1 MKTNY
6 LAIAAC
12 ILVNMGLGMSW
23 YGIFAEP
30 WMKGHGFTMAQ
41 IEANTSPAPYIATA
55 IGSVMA
61 GFVLS
66 HLYQRMN
73 VKGWKD
79 GVITGAAIGSFLFFA
94 TVASYLFSQ
103 KTLSLG
109 ILDGGYMFI
118 LFVLYG
124 AVIGGWQKKDA

>member
-6 LAIAAC
+6 LAIGAC

-23 YGIFAEP
+23 YGVFAEP
-30 WMKGHGFTMAQ
+30 WMAGHGFTRTE
-41 IEANTSPAPYIATA
+41 IEANASPAPYIATA
-55 IGSVMA
+55 VGSVMA

-73 VKGWKD
+73 VRGWQD
-79 GVITGAAIGSFLFFA
+79 GAMTGAAIGSLLFFA

-124 AVIGGWQKKDA
+124 LVIGGWQKKE